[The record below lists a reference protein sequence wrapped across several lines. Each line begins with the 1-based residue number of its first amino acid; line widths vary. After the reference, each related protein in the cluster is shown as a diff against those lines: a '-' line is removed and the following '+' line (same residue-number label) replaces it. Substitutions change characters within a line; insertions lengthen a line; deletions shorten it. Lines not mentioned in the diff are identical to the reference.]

1 MTKKTL
7 LLCVAVMVAASAVAA
22 GAADLQTLVDERSAV
37 LYPEGQVL
45 GDMVLG
51 ARAKMHFIYVDAELA
66 EAARAG
72 AAAPDWLEW
81 HSRHWGMDA
90 TKGKTLFILRYE
102 AFKPWDFVPEHITVN
117 GSLLEPDNVLTKRA
131 FLPEGELPS
140 GTVAA
145 MAFAVPDSMIADNE
159 DIVLGYE
166 EYSVVLTPPG
176 RKETR

>member
-1 MTKKTL
+1 MTKKLL
-7 LLCVAVMVAASAVAA
+7 LLCVAVMAAATAVAA

-66 EAARAG
+66 EAARTG

-81 HSRHWGMDA
+81 HARHYGMDA
-90 TKGKTLFILRYE
+90 TRGKALFILRYE
-102 AFKPWDFVPEHITVN
+102 AFKPWDFVPEQITVN
-117 GSLLEPDNVLTKRA
+117 GRLLEPENVLTKRA

-145 MAFAVPDSMIADNE
+145 MAFAVPDSMIADSE
-159 DIVLGYE
+159 EIVLGYD

-176 RKETR
+176 R